1 MLILLLQIG
10 VLLAVAVALG
20 WLAARLGLPAIVGEI
35 MAGVLLGPSLLGRLA
50 PGFSKWLLPRQPDQ
64 MHLLGAVAE
73 IGVLLLVA
81 ITGAHIDLD
90 LICRKRREIALVS
103 SGSVLLPL
111 ALGFVLGFVLP
122 ASLIGGHANRVA
134 FSLFIGVAVAVSA
147 LPVIAKT
154 LLDMGLIHRN
164 VGQLIIG
171 SAAVSDIIGW
181 LLLSMVSAMVTR
193 GLRIGVVLES
203 VGYLGVVLA
212 AVVLARLLIK
222 RALRSSGGSAERKLS
237 LSAIVVMTMLFAA
250 ATQALSMEPILGAF
264 LCGVLIGSL
273 SSNYRRTLD
282 SMRSFV
288 MASLVPIYLAMAGL
302 QVDLATLFN
311 PTGLAA
317 GVLTLLVAIGA
328 KFVGGY
334 LGARAGRLD
343 HIEALAIGAG
353 LNARGV
359 VEIVLASVGLQ
370 LGILTG
376 ASYTIIVLVAVITS
390 VMAPPVLRRTMGRS
404 VSTVAEVERE
414 REFSVQI

>member
-1 MLILLLQIG
+1 
-10 VLLAVAVALG
+10 
-20 WLAARLGLPAIVGEI
+20 
-35 MAGVLLGPSLLGRLA
+35 
-50 PGFSKWLLPRQPDQ
+50 
-64 MHLLGAVAE
+64 
-73 IGVLLLVA
+73 
-81 ITGAHIDLD
+81 
-90 LICRKRREIALVS
+90 
-103 SGSVLLPL
+103 
-111 ALGFVLGFVLP
+111 
-122 ASLIGGHANRVA
+122 
-134 FSLFIGVAVAVSA
+134 
-147 LPVIAKT
+147 
-154 LLDMGLIHRN
+154 
-164 VGQLIIG
+164 
-171 SAAVSDIIGW
+171 
-181 LLLSMVSAMVTR
+181 
-193 GLRIGVVLES
+193 
-203 VGYLGVVLA
+203 
-212 AVVLARLLIK
+212 
-222 RALRSSGGSAERKLS
+222 
-237 LSAIVVMTMLFAA
+237 
-250 ATQALSMEPILGAF
+250 MEPILGAF